1 MPSRDLAARLG
12 SATRAQGG
20 GHREKTVKS
29 SVLVLGAGMVGT
41 CTALHLAR
49 RGHDVTLVDR
59 REPGRETS
67 YGNAGVI
74 QREAVEPYAFPRGM
88 GALLN
93 AGLGRDSG
101 INYHWGALA
110 RGASYLGR
118 YWRNSAPDRYPR
130 IAAAYARLIEHALDE
145 HQPLIEASQGEDLV
159 RRGGY
164 LHVFRD
170 ERSFAA
176 AAENAQRVRKE
187 YGLTVTALDAPQAR
201 TLEPA
206 LHARLAGALHWT
218 DPWSVTDPGEL
229 VARYARQFQQLGG
242 TFVTG
247 DAQTLR
253 ETGAGWKLV
262 GSTGAVEAENV
273 VVALGPWAQQLV
285 RPLGYRL
292 PLFVKRGYHRH
303 FHSPR
308 SQRIPVFDADRGY
321 VIAPMRQGVRIT
333 TGAEFALL
341 EAPPTPRQLALVE
354 RFASELVEL
363 GSPVEVEP
371 WIGARPC
378 TVDMLPV
385 IGRAP
390 NHRNVWFN
398 FGHGHQGFTL
408 GPASGRLLA
417 EMIDGVPAF
426 VDPEPYSPARFC

>member
-1 MPSRDLAARLG
+1 MPFHDLVAGFG
-12 SATRAQGG
+12 SATHAQGG
-20 GHREKTVKS
+20 GYWESTVKS

-41 CTALHLAR
+41 CTALHLAQ
-49 RGHDVTLVDR
+49 RGHAVTLVDR
-59 REPGRETS
+59 RPPGRETS

-74 QREAVEPYAFPRGM
+74 QREAVEPYAFPRSM

-93 AGLGRDSG
+93 AGLGRDTG
-101 INYHWGALA
+101 ISYHWNALA
-110 RGASYLGR
+110 RSAQYLGR

-164 LHVFRD
+164 LHVYSD

-176 AAENAQRVRKE
+176 AADNAERVRKE
-187 YGLTVTALDAPQAR
+187 YGLTVTALDDSQAR
-201 TLEPA
+201 TMEPA
-206 LHARLAGALHWT
+206 LQARLAGAFHWS
-218 DPWSVTDPGEL
+218 DSWSVTDPGEL

-253 ETGAGWKLV
+253 ETGAGWKV
-262 GSTGAVEAENV
+262 TGSAGAVEAENV
-273 VVALGPWAQQLV
+273 VVALGPWAQQLL
-285 RPLGYRL
+285 RPLGYGL

-303 FHSPR
+303 FHSAR
-308 SQRIPVFDADRGY
+308 SPRIPVYVAGRGF

-333 TGAEFALL
+333 TGAEFAFLD
-341 EAPPTPRQLALVE
+341 APPTPRQLALVA
-354 RFASELVEL
+354 RLASELVEL

-417 EMIDGVPAF
+417 EMIDGVRPF
-426 VDPEPYSPARFC
+426 VDPEPYTPARFC